1 MFVSPPPQSAPHRQ
15 PSGPVAAP
23 RQCLWPRRT
32 QLAAVG
38 PSANISPT
46 GGQCQYGDS
55 VTLSMD
61 WKLYIQQHDLLL
73 WVVGCQWPYPYAIK
87 QLPDEFLMKSQC
99 KKPTKQNRQWSEA
112 AENTN
117 VICHEGEV
125 DTVDS
130 SVCCGDQSEVKLNL
144 YLLNTR
150 YNVQTFA
157 ADHLTLLLQKV
168 TILFIFMSFSFC
180 ALVNTKCSGWLRLE
194 MCFASLPPSG

>member
-1 MFVSPPPQSAPHRQ
+1 MSPPPQSAPHRQ

-23 RQCLWPRRT
+23 RQCLWPRRA
-32 QLAAVG
+32 QLAAAG
-38 PSANISPT
+38 PSANISPS
-46 GGQCQYGDS
+46 GVQCQYGDS
-55 VTLSMD
+55 GHTFHGGD
-61 WKLYIQQHDLLL
+61 QQHNITCGLP
-73 WVVGCQWPYPYAIK
+73 VAIPYAIK
-87 QLPDEFLMKSQC
+87 QLPDKFLMKSQC
-99 KKPTKQNRQWSEA
+99 EKPTKQNRQWGEA

-168 TILFIFMSFSFC
+168 TILFILDMSFSFLC
-180 ALVNTKCSGWLRLE
+180 LSKYK
-194 MCFASLPPSG
+194 M

>member
-23 RQCLWPRRT
+23 RPCLWPRRA
-32 QLAAVG
+32 QLAAAG
-38 PSANISPT
+38 PSANISPS
-46 GGQCQYGDS
+46 GVQCQYGDS

-130 SVCCGDQSEVKLNL
+130 SACCSDQSEVKLNL

-168 TILFIFMSFSFC
+168 TILFILDMSFSFLC
-180 ALVNTKCSGWLRLE
+180 LSKYK
-194 MCFASLPPSG
+194 M